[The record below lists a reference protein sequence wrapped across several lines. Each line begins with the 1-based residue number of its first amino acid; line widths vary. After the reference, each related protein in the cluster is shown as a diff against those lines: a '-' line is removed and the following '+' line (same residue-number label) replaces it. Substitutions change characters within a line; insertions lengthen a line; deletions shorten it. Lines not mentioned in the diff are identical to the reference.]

1 MSKHLRT
8 MAVGAAIVAGLA
20 AAPALYAQDYLA
32 MPHGA
37 MKGEGMMG
45 QGGMM
50 GGMMGSMMSGMMNM
64 MGMSG
69 DMDEMGGMMEQ
80 CSTMM
85 QGMDGQRPNEQWQD
99 RQPERPQPEGNAG

>member
-1 MSKHLRT
+1 MRKHLKT
-8 MAVGAAIVAGLA
+8 LAVGAAIVAGLA
-20 AAPALYAQDYLA
+20 AAPAPHAQDYLS
-32 MPHGA
+32 MPDGS
-37 MKGEGMMG
+37 MMGQGMMG
-45 QGGMM
+45 QDMM
-50 GGMMGSMMSGMMNM
+50 GMMGSMMSGMMNM